1 MLSQVESLKGRDELP
16 CRVEID
22 REKFLPEFNAEDPT
36 NSCLGGFVMYARK
49 NRIVC
54 S

>member
-1 MLSQVESLKGRDELP
+1 MLSQVESLKDRDTLP

-22 REKFLPEFNAEDPT
+22 RERFLPEYNAQDPT
-36 NSCLGGFVMYARK
+36 NSCLGGFVIYARK